1 MDFPVFKIGLF
12 QNGIAQKIPW
22 RAGGRS
28 KDDDGDDDGG
38 DGDDDGG
45 DDGDDGGDDGDGRR
59 TTMTTRT
66 EDEGRQLTTTDDEG
80 RQLTTTDDDD
90 GRGTT
95 TMTVTRTMD
104 NDGYRWIPMDS
115 DR

>member
-12 QNGIAQKIPW
+12 QNGIAQKNPW
-22 RAGGRS
+22 RAGGRG

-66 EDEGRQLTTTDDEG
+66 EDEGC
-80 RQLTTTDDDD
+80 
-90 GRGTT
+90 
-95 TMTVTRTMD
+95 
-104 NDGYRWIPMDS
+104 P
-115 DR
+115 

>member
-1 MDFPVFKIGLF
+1 MELP
-12 QNGIAQKIPW
+12 QKIPW

-66 EDEGRQLTTTDDEG
+66 EDEGRQLTTTDDG
-80 RQLTTTDDDD
+80 SGFRCARSSSWPRGLRHGTPGVGVWCARRSQRPCGPRGG
-90 GRGTT
+90 GRG
-95 TMTVTRTMD
+95 
-104 NDGYRWIPMDS
+104 GDS
-115 DR
+115 GAQ